1 MKNNRPFVSI
11 VIPSRNRPKRLQ
23 QCLAAITGLDYP
35 RDKFEVI
42 VVDDGSSSQLDP
54 IVGLFS
60 EKIKLFL
67 LKQDHAGP
75 AAARNRGVQQAKGEF
90 IIFTD
95 DDCMASSDWL
105 TSLVGF
111 LAKKP
116 DSMIGGE
123 ILNALPGNLFSSA
136 SQALVSYL
144 YFYYNKNFRA
154 AHCFTANNMAL
165 SKKCFLAVGGFDQE
179 WGLAAA
185 EDREF
190 CDRWL
195 FSGYQMTYAPEAVI
209 YHAHSM
215 SLFGFWDQHFNY
227 GRGAHF
233 FHRTRNCRNQDPM
246 KIEPLSFYLNLIRY
260 PFLRFKKVKA
270 VSISGLIVLAQA
282 ANIVGFFWE
291 QFKSKTVLKINFP
304 GIFL

>member
-1 MKNNRPFVSI
+1 MKNNKPFVSI
-11 VIPSRNRPKRLQ
+11 IIPSHNRPKCLQ
-23 QCLAAITGLDYP
+23 QCLAAITELDYA

-42 VVDDGSSSQLDP
+42 VVDDGSSTQLDP
-54 IVGLFS
+54 IVDLFS
-60 EKIKLFL
+60 AKINLHL
-67 LKQDHAGP
+67 LKQEHAGP
-75 AAARNRGVQQAKGEF
+75 ARARNRGVKQAKGEF
-90 IIFTD
+90 LVFTD
-95 DDCMASSDWL
+95 DDCRPTPGWL
-105 TSLVGF
+105 ETLMNF
-111 LAKKP
+111 LAIKP

-123 ILNALPGNLFSSA
+123 ILNALPGNSFSSA

-144 YFYYNKNFRA
+144 YFYYNKNSKE
-154 AHCFTANNMAL
+154 AHFFTANNIAL

-179 WGLAAA
+179 WRIAAA

-195 FSGYQMTYAPEAVI
+195 LSGYQMTYAPEAVI
-209 YHAHSM
+209 YHAHPM
-215 SLFGFWDQHFNY
+215 SLTGFWDQQFNY

-233 FHRTRNCRNQDPM
+233 FHRTRNRRNQEPM
-246 KIEPLSFYLNLIRY
+246 KFEPLSFYLNLIRY

-291 QFKSKTVLKINFP
+291 QFKSKTV
-304 GIFL
+304 

>member
-1 MKNNRPFVSI
+1 MKNNKPFVSI
-11 VIPSRNRPKRLQ
+11 IIPSHNRPKCLQ
-23 QCLAAITGLDYP
+23 QCLAAITELDYA

-42 VVDDGSSSQLDP
+42 VVDDGSSTQLDP
-54 IVGLFS
+54 IVDLFS
-60 EKIKLFL
+60 AKINLHL
-67 LKQDHAGP
+67 LKQEHAGP
-75 AAARNRGVQQAKGEF
+75 ARARNRGVKQAKGEF
-90 IIFTD
+90 LAFTD
-95 DDCMASSDWL
+95 DDCRPTPGWL
-105 TSLVGF
+105 ATLMNF
-111 LAKKP
+111 LAIKP

-123 ILNALPGNLFSSA
+123 ILNALPGNSFSSA

-144 YFYYNKNFRA
+144 YFYYNKNSKE
-154 AHCFTANNMAL
+154 AHFFTANNIAL

-179 WGLAAA
+179 WGIAAA

-195 FSGYQMTYAPEAVI
+195 LSGYQMTYAPEAVI
-209 YHAHSM
+209 YHAHPM
-215 SLFGFWDQHFNY
+215 SLTGFWDQQFNY

-233 FHRTRNCRNQDPM
+233 FHRTRNRRNQEPM
-246 KIEPLSFYLNLIRY
+246 KFEPLSFYLNLIRY

-291 QFKSKTVLKINFP
+291 QFKSKTV
-304 GIFL
+304 

>member
-1 MKNNRPFVSI
+1 MKNNKPFVSI
-11 VIPSRNRPKRLQ
+11 IIPSHNRPKCLQ
-23 QCLAAITGLDYP
+23 QCLAAITELDYA

-42 VVDDGSSSQLDP
+42 VVDDGSSTQLDP
-54 IVGLFS
+54 IVDLFS
-60 EKIKLFL
+60 AKINLHL
-67 LKQDHAGP
+67 LKQEHAGP
-75 AAARNRGVQQAKGEF
+75 ARARNRGVKQAKGEF
-90 IIFTD
+90 LAFTD
-95 DDCMASSDWL
+95 DDCRPTPGWL
-105 TSLVGF
+105 ATLMDF
-111 LAKKP
+111 LAIKP

-123 ILNALPGNLFSSA
+123 ILNALPGNSFSSA

-144 YFYYNKNFRA
+144 YFYYNKNSKE
-154 AHCFTANNMAL
+154 AHFFTANNIAL

-179 WGLAAA
+179 WGIAAA

-195 FSGYQMTYAPEAVI
+195 LSGYQMTYAPEAVI
-209 YHAHSM
+209 YHAHPM
-215 SLFGFWDQHFNY
+215 SLTGFWDQQFNY

-233 FHRTRNCRNQDPM
+233 FHRTRNRRNQEPM
-246 KIEPLSFYLNLIRY
+246 KFEPLSFYLNLIRY

-291 QFKSKTVLKINFP
+291 QFKSKTV
-304 GIFL
+304 

>member
-1 MKNNRPFVSI
+1 MKNKEPLVSI
-11 VIPSRNRPKRLQ
+11 IIPTRNRPEHLQ
-23 QCLAAITGLDYP
+23 QCLAAITELDYA

-42 VVDDGSSSQLDP
+42 VVDDGSSTQLDP
-54 IVGLFS
+54 IVDLFS
-60 EKIKLFL
+60 TKINLLL

-75 AAARNRGVQQAKGEF
+75 AAARNRGVQAAKGEHLV
-90 IIFTD
+90 FTD
-95 DDCMASSDWL
+95 DDCRPTPGWL
-105 TSLVGF
+105 ATLTNF
-111 LAKKP
+111 LSIKP

-144 YFYYNKNFRA
+144 YFYYNKNSKE
-154 AHCFTANNMAL
+154 AHFFTANNIAL
-165 SKKCFLAVGGFDQE
+165 SKKCFLAVGGFHQE
-179 WGLAAA
+179 WGIAAA

-195 FSGYQMTYAPEAVI
+195 LSGYQMTYAPEAVI
-209 YHAHSM
+209 YHAHPM
-215 SLFGFWDQHFNY
+215 SLTGFWDQQFNY

-233 FHRTRNCRNQDPM
+233 FHRTRNRRNQEPM
-246 KIEPLSFYLNLIRY
+246 KFEPLSFYLNLIRY

-291 QFKSKTVLKINFP
+291 QFKSKTV
-304 GIFL
+304 

>member
-11 VIPSRNRPKRLQ
+11 IIPSHNRPKCLQ
-23 QCLAAITGLDYP
+23 QCLAAITELDYA

-42 VVDDGSSSQLDP
+42 VVDDGSSTQLDP
-54 IVGLFS
+54 IVDLFS
-60 EKIKLFL
+60 AKINLHL
-67 LKQDHAGP
+67 LKQEHAGP
-75 AAARNRGVQQAKGEF
+75 AGARNRGVKQAKGEF
-90 IIFTD
+90 LVFTD
-95 DDCMASSDWL
+95 DDCRPTPGWL
-105 TSLVGF
+105 ATLTNF
-111 LAKKP
+111 LSIKP

-144 YFYYNKNFRA
+144 YFYYNKNSKE
-154 AHCFTANNMAL
+154 AHFFTANNIAL

-179 WGLAAA
+179 WGIAAA

-195 FSGYQMTYAPEAVI
+195 LSGYQMTYAPEAVV

-215 SLFGFWDQHFNY
+215 SLTGFWDQHFNY
-227 GRGAHF
+227 GRGAYF
-233 FHRTRNCRNQDPM
+233 FHRTRNRRNQDSM

-270 VSISGLIVLAQA
+270 VSISGLIALAQA

-291 QFKSKTVLKINFP
+291 QFKSKTV
-304 GIFL
+304 

>member
-1 MKNNRPFVSI
+1 MKNNKPFVSI
-11 VIPSRNRPKRLQ
+11 IIPSHNRPKCLQ
-23 QCLAAITGLDYP
+23 QCLAAITELDYA

-42 VVDDGSSSQLDP
+42 VVDDGSSTQLDP
-54 IVGLFS
+54 IVDLFS
-60 EKIKLFL
+60 AKINLHL
-67 LKQDHAGP
+67 LKQEHAGP
-75 AAARNRGVQQAKGEF
+75 ARARNRGVKQAKGEF
-90 IIFTD
+90 LAFTD
-95 DDCMASSDWL
+95 DDCRPTPGWL
-105 TSLVGF
+105 ATLMHF
-111 LAKKP
+111 LAIKP

-123 ILNALPGNLFSSA
+123 ILNALPGNSFSSA

-144 YFYYNKNFRA
+144 YFYYNKNSKE
-154 AHCFTANNMAL
+154 AHFFTANNIAL

-179 WGLAAA
+179 WGIAAA

-195 FSGYQMTYAPEAVI
+195 LSGYQMTYAPEAVI
-209 YHAHSM
+209 YHAHPM
-215 SLFGFWDQHFNY
+215 SLTGFWDQQFNY

-233 FHRTRNCRNQDPM
+233 FHRTRNRRNQEPM
-246 KIEPLSFYLNLIRY
+246 KFEPLSFYLNLIRY

-291 QFKSKTVLKINFP
+291 QFKSKTV
-304 GIFL
+304 

>member
-1 MKNNRPFVSI
+1 MKNNKPFVSI
-11 VIPSRNRPKRLQ
+11 IIPSHNRPKCLQ
-23 QCLAAITGLDYP
+23 QCLAAITELDYA

-42 VVDDGSSSQLDP
+42 VVDDGSSTQLDP
-54 IVGLFS
+54 IVDLFS
-60 EKIKLFL
+60 AKINLHL
-67 LKQDHAGP
+67 LKQEHAGP
-75 AAARNRGVQQAKGEF
+75 ARARNRGVKQAKGEF
-90 IIFTD
+90 LVFTD
-95 DDCMASSDWL
+95 DDCRPTPGWL
-105 TSLVGF
+105 ATLMNF
-111 LAKKP
+111 LAIKP

-123 ILNALPGNLFSSA
+123 ILNALPGNSFSSA

-144 YFYYNKNFRA
+144 YFYYNKNSKE
-154 AHCFTANNMAL
+154 AHFFTANNIAL

-179 WGLAAA
+179 WGIAAA

-195 FSGYQMTYAPEAVI
+195 LSGYQMTYAPEAVI
-209 YHAHSM
+209 YHAHPM
-215 SLFGFWDQHFNY
+215 SLTGFWDQQFNY

-233 FHRTRNCRNQDPM
+233 FHRTRNRRNQEPM
-246 KIEPLSFYLNLIRY
+246 KFEPLSFYLNLIRY

-291 QFKSKTVLKINFP
+291 QFKSKTV
-304 GIFL
+304 